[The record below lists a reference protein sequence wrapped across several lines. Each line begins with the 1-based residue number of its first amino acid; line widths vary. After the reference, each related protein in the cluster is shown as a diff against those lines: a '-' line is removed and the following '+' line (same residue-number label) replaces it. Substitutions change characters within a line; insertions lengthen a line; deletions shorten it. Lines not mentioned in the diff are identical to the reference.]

1 MCIDSIL
8 QVFTESL
15 AVIVEVKKQ
24 PRFAN
29 LAILHDLEDAV
40 RDAPSDINREFQR
53 GRSRLG
59 ESFESG
65 DADSIMALQQLTGNL
80 HTRLLGMLRRMF
92 SGSIAIDIGFL
103 VDAADSG
110 RHQTITALHDL
121 RQRLTQPERSTRAYP
136 PRSIGNST
144 VPRIFQQPSSSS
156 PQHISHLR
164 PDLWKDPYFPNPAS
178 NTPAPRKSSAP
189 TPTLDQEQSPI
200 SDDTASAPTT
210 RRRSSV
216 LSLSKSKWARKISF
230 SKSPEQKQS
239 DAKAFQDANSNVL
252 IKSKAKPK
260 ANSKIVRSEPTGPD
274 GRVLAELDA
283 TPVLK

>member
-1 MCIDSIL
+1 MCIESIL

-15 AVIVEVKKQ
+15 AVIIEVKKQ
-24 PRFAN
+24 PRFAK
-29 LAILHDLEDAV
+29 LGILHDLEDAV

-92 SGSIAIDIGFL
+92 SGSIAIDIAFL

-110 RHQTITALHDL
+110 RHQTVTALHDL
-121 RQRLTQPERSTRAYP
+121 RQRLTQPERNTRAYP
-136 PRSIGNST
+136 PRSIGNSNI
-144 VPRIFQQPSSSS
+144 PRIFQQPSIS

-164 PDLWKDPYFPNPAS
+164 PDLWKDPYIPDPAS
-178 NTPAPRKSSAP
+178 NDPAARKSSAP
-189 TPTLDQEQSPI
+189 TPTIDHTQSPRTPE
-200 SDDTASAPTT
+200 DAAPAPTT

-230 SKSPEQKQS
+230 SKTAEQKQS
-239 DAKAFQDANSNVL
+239 DAKAIQDANANVL
-252 IKSKAKPK
+252 TKTKPK
-260 ANSKIVRSEPTGPD
+260 PNTKIVRSEPTGPD